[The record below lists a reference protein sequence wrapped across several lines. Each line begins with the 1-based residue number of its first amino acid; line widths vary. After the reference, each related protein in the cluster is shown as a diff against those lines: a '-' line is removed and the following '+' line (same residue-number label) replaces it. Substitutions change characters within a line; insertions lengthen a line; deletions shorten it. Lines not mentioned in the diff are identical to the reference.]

1 VLLIHMLVLTNIF
14 AAVANEVASL
24 REENSRVVR
33 ECARLIAENNQLAQ
47 DHAQLREQSSKM
59 MEELKA
65 RNLKLTSKYWL
76 SWSCCVSSIC
86 RHMIP
91 P

>member
-1 VLLIHMLVLTNIF
+1 
-14 AAVANEVASL
+14 
-24 REENSRVVR
+24 VVG
-33 ECARLIAENNQLAQ
+33 ECARLTAENNQLAQ

-59 MEELKA
+59 TEKPKAKNLELT
-65 RNLKLTSKYWL
+65 NKYWL
-76 SWSCCVSSIC
+76 SYSCCVCSIC